1 VQVKAKHRKAIFWI
15 LGTVAAVAVLGVMLR
30 VQHLRSRSIVIRGA
44 VIRRDADMRKE
55 LPISGAVVTISN
67 GTSSASTRSTASGY
81 FMLRYPPILWP
92 GRMDSLTIQQVGY
105 VPLDVKLPGGFTIT
119 TRQLYVAALE
129 PEPEKSVAAA
139 GGKPTVVSNIKVRYT
154 VNSQND
160 VNVGSEAR
168 TFVVVNKGNVPCNHA
183 PLCSPD
189 GSWKAASASVTL
201 DAGAGNTYRDVRAS
215 CIAGPCPFTRIDS
228 SGFIRGGRTI
238 TASAIDWSDTVTIL
252 VEAEVFHSAI
262 SSNVRELYP
271 VFFGQA
277 LHFTLPPT
285 QEGVSIEADVNGQP
299 TVFPLGPDVYLDWAR
314 CTMRTNSEADKTT
327 VYRCELKPGYVF

>member
-1 VQVKAKHRKAIFWI
+1 MAKQRKAAIWT
-15 LGTVAAVAVLGVMLR
+15 LGAVVVIVVLGVLLR
-30 VQHLRSRSIVIRGA
+30 VQHLRTRSIVVRGA
-44 VIRRDADMRKE
+44 VIRRDADLRKE
-55 LPISGAVVTISN
+55 LPISGALVTISN
-67 GTSSASTRSTASGY
+67 GSSSVSTRSGASGY

-92 GRMDSLTIQQVGY
+92 GRVDSLTFRQEGY
-105 VPLDVKLPGGFTIT
+105 EPLDVKLPGGFSIT

-129 PEPEKSVAAA
+129 PVPRESAAAA
-139 GGKPTVVSNIKVRYT
+139 GGKPTVVNNIKVRYT
-154 VNSQND
+154 VNSQSD

-168 TFVVVNKGNVPCNHA
+168 TFVVTNKGNVPCNHA

-201 DAGAGNTYRDVRAS
+201 DAGAGNEYRDVRAS

-228 SGFIRGGRTI
+228 SGFIRGGRVI
-238 TASAIDWSDTVTIL
+238 TASAIDWSDTATIL
-252 VEAEVFHSAI
+252 VEGEVFHSSI

-271 VFFGQA
+271 VIFGQA

-285 QEGVSIEADVNGQP
+285 QEGVSIEAEINGQP
-299 TVFPLGPDVYLDWAR
+299 TVFPLGPDLYLDWAT